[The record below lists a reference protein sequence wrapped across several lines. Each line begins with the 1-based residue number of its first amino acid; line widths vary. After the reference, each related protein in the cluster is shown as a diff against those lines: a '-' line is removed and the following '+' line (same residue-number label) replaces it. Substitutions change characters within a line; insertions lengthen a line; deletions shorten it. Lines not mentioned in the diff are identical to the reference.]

1 MAKNNIPYNLPC
13 QLLID
18 ADLDPGLKFR
28 IEESYKSIRTN
39 IMLSIIK
46 NGCKTIV
53 ISSSNASEGKT
64 TTSINLA
71 ISIAQADQR
80 VLLIDG
86 DLRKPKIHHYFSIP
100 NAPGL
105 TNYLSD
111 TVNKKNAGAADL
123 FDIIH
128 PTEITNLSI
137 LTSGSIPPN
146 PAEILGSEP
155 MTDFLKEIA
164 KHYDYIIVDTPPINV
179 VSDALPLIRESDGII
194 VVVKSNAST
203 HPELQKTLESLKF
216 IDAKSNLSIQVHPD
230 DDYAEKEEIDQSK
243 IYVVSVM
250 PCIAKK
256 FERQRKEMTNEG
268 MCDVDNVITTRELAR
283 MIKQANIEFTKLED
297 TNFDSPMGEATG
309 AAAIFG
315 TTGGVMEAALRT
327 AQDTLTGKDLDKID
341 FEAVRGGEGIK
352 KATVKI
358 ADTEQSKIIS
368 FI

>member
-1 MAKNNIPYNLPC
+1 MAKNNISNNLPC

-46 NGCKTIV
+46 NGCKTIIV
-53 ISSSNASEGKT
+53 SSSNASEGKT

-111 TVNKKNAGAADL
+111 TVNRKTAGNADL
-123 FDIIH
+123 FNTIH
-128 PTEITNLSI
+128 PTEITNLSV

-155 MTDFLKEIA
+155 MAEFLKEIS
-164 KHYDYIIVDTPPINV
+164 KHYDYIIVDTPPINL

-194 VVVKSNAST
+194 IVVKSNAST
-203 HPELQKTLESLKF
+203 HPELQKTLEALRF
-216 IDAKSNLSIQVHPD
+216 IDAKILGFVFNFTENKKQRYGRYRYGKKY
-230 DDYAEKEEIDQSK
+230 DYGYGYNA
-243 IYVVSVM
+243 Y
-250 PCIAKK
+250 
-256 FERQRKEMTNEG
+256 
-268 MCDVDNVITTRELAR
+268 
-283 MIKQANIEFTKLED
+283 
-297 TNFDSPMGEATG
+297 
-309 AAAIFG
+309 
-315 TTGGVMEAALRT
+315 
-327 AQDTLTGKDLDKID
+327 
-341 FEAVRGGEGIK
+341 
-352 KATVKI
+352 
-358 ADTEQSKIIS
+358 
-368 FI
+368 